1 MSDTEANETTLFASR
16 FRGYLPVIIDVE
28 TGGFNSRT
36 DALLEIAAVMLEM
49 DDDGI
54 ITPGATIEFNVE
66 PFEGAN
72 VEQSALDFTGIKIDC
87 ALRGAV
93 SEEKAMADV
102 FSAIRKKIKQ
112 YDCKRAILV
121 GHNAHFDLG
130 FVHAAAERCDAKRNP
145 FHPFSCFDTAT
156 LSGLAFGHTVL
167 AKTCQIAG
175 IDFSNREAH
184 SAAYDAQKTA
194 ELFCMIVNKWQELGG
209 WPIIRD
215 DFNPFTL
222 D

>member
-1 MSDTEANETTLFASR
+1 MSESEANETTVFASR
-16 FRGYLPVIIDVE
+16 FRGYMPIIVDVE
-28 TGGFNSRT
+28 TGGFNAQT
-36 DALLEIAAVMLEM
+36 DALLEVAAVTLDM

-54 ITPGATIEFNVE
+54 IRPDSTIEFNVN

-72 VEQSALDFTGIKIDC
+72 IEQSALDFTGIKPDC
-87 ALRGAV
+87 ELRNAVDEKDALN
-93 SEEKAMADV
+93 DV
-102 FSAIRKKIKQ
+102 FAAVRKKLKA

-130 FVHAAAERCDAKRNP
+130 FMNAAAERSGIKRNP

-175 IDFSNREAH
+175 IEFSNREAH

-194 ELFCMIVNKWQELGG
+194 ELFCLIVNKWQELGG
-209 WPIIRD
+209 WPIIRE
-215 DFNPFTL
+215 DFNPFKM